1 MEDLLA
7 GFFARDFL
15 ARFVVVV
22 HPTTIVQSSITR
34 LANTYAA
41 RSVCHACF
49 VSICAG

>member
-7 GFFARDFL
+7 GFFAQDFL

-49 VSICAG
+49 VSICVG